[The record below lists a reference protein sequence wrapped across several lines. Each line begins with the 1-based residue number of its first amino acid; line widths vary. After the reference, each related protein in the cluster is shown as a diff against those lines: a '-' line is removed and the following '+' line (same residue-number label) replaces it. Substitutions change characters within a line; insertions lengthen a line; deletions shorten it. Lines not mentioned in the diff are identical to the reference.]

1 VIMLFIIKF
10 NLIDFMKLPNN
21 FEKYNR
27 NTKNSALRLISDY
40 CFIASVFIFDY
51 QISSRLST
59 WSLCHRGI
67 FCEC

>member
-1 VIMLFIIKF
+1 MILS
-10 NLIDFMKLPNN
+10 NN

-27 NTKNSALRLISDY
+27 NTKNSASRLISNY

-51 QISSRLST
+51 QIFSRLS

-67 FCEC
+67 FYEC